1 MKLNELGDY
10 VLLFHKITFH
20 YVFFQHIHRISKEL
34 WNIDFIYLFSL
45 GYLVSNIL
53 EVDEIIQIPQ
63 SSCLE
68 SIICCGRHKPTVS

>member
-10 VLLFHKITFH
+10 VLFFYKIIFY
-20 YVFFQHIHRISKEL
+20 YVFFQYIYRIFKEL

-53 EVDEIIQIPQ
+53 EVDEII
-63 SSCLE
+63 
-68 SIICCGRHKPTVS
+68 